1 MPVFLKDVL
10 EWILE
15 MLGDAFNLLKGF
27 MSFIVAATIAFIVI
41 ALLLT
46 AAFKTIDWIM
56 KPAPQQAEKDR

>member
-1 MPVFLKDVL
+1 
-10 EWILE
+10 